1 MTIKITYDY
10 RRDVSEVSVP
20 AKKVKGEDGKIK
32 YVTYRPV
39 GLIGAIR
46 KKNYGRSNAISRY
59 NLTSSIQNPAE
70 NDTDSSK
77 KNNETSVAEAKP
89 DFKDSVL
96 RAIIDNELDY
106 FLNIILNKQY
116 TYMQKVSS
124 EEFTP
129 SADEIELIRKE
140 EKRLNERWK
149 EILEEALSE
158 YNMKLK
164 KSKGSSIVQSINAGL
179 RNAKKRKAKKLESD
193 MAGTE

>member
-193 MAGTE
+193 MTGTE